1 MPEFSMSIQ
10 AQAPIEDVWM
20 LLHDPNS
27 FPLWWA
33 GMETIEPGRDGAFT
47 MWPTGSPDFPMA
59 QQLDASSTDHRVTI
73 SCLVS
78 YLEFV
83 WQLAP
88 EGDTT
93 QIDVQVRI
101 PEAEAHRLDGQR
113 TIVAKSLVSLATLAS
128 DGRASWLTNKSSNML
143 PP

>member
-1 MPEFSMSIQ
+1 MPEFSMTIQ
-10 AQAPIEDVWM
+10 AQAPIEDVWK
-20 LLHDPNS
+20 LLHDPSS

-33 GMETIEPGRDGAFT
+33 GMETIEPGSDGAFT

-59 QQLDASSTDHRVTI
+59 QQLDASSTDHRVTV

-88 EGDTT
+88 EGDAT

-101 PEAEAHRLDGQR
+101 PEAETHRLDGQR
-113 TIVAKSLVSLATLAS
+113 TIVAKSLVNLAALAS
-128 DGRASWLTNKSSNML
+128 DGRAS
-143 PP
+143 

>member
-1 MPEFSMSIQ
+1 
-10 AQAPIEDVWM
+10 
-20 LLHDPNS
+20 
-27 FPLWWA
+27 
-33 GMETIEPGRDGAFT
+33 METIEPGSDGAFT
-47 MWPTGSPDFPMA
+47 MWPTGYPDFPMA

-88 EGDTT
+88 DGDTT

-101 PEAEAHRLDGQR
+101 PEAETQRLDGQR
-113 TIVAKSLVSLATLAS
+113 AIVAESLMNLAALAA
-128 DGRASWLTNKSSNML
+128 DGGAS
-143 PP
+143 

>member
-1 MPEFSMSIQ
+1 MPEFSMMIQ
-10 AQAPIEDVWM
+10 AHAPIEDVWK
-20 LLHDPNS
+20 LLHDPSS

-33 GMETIEPGRDGAFT
+33 GMETIERDSDSAFT
-47 MWPTGSPDFPMA
+47 MWPTGYPDFPMA

-88 EGDTT
+88 DGDTT

-101 PEAEAHRLDGQR
+101 PEAETQRLDGQR
-113 TIVAKSLVSLATLAS
+113 AIVAESLVNLAALAA
-128 DGRASWLTNKSSNML
+128 DGRAS
-143 PP
+143 

>member
-1 MPEFSMSIQ
+1 MPEFSMMIQ
-10 AQAPIEDVWM
+10 AHAPIEDVWK
-20 LLHDPNS
+20 LLHDPS
-27 FPLWWA
+27 AFPLWWA
-33 GMETIEPGRDGAFT
+33 GMETIEPGRDGSFT
-47 MWPTGSPDFPMA
+47 MWPTGYPDFPMA

-93 QIDVQVRI
+93 QIDVHVRI
-101 PEAEAHRLDGQR
+101 PEAETQRLDGQR
-113 TIVAKSLVSLATLAS
+113 AIVAESLLNLAALAA
-128 DGRASWLTNKSSNML
+128 DGGAS
-143 PP
+143 

>member
-1 MPEFSMSIQ
+1 MPEFSMMIQ
-10 AQAPIEDVWM
+10 AHAPIEDVWK
-20 LLHDPNS
+20 LLHDPSS

-33 GMETIEPGRDGAFT
+33 GMETIEPGSDGAFT

-59 QQLDASSTDHRVTI
+59 QQLDASSTDHRVTV

-88 EGDTT
+88 EGDAT

-101 PEAEAHRLDGQR
+101 HEAETHRLDGQH
-113 TIVAKSLVSLATLAS
+113 TIVAKSLVNLAALAS
-128 DGRASWLTNKSSNML
+128 DGRAS
-143 PP
+143 

>member
-1 MPEFSMSIQ
+1 MPEFSMTIQ
-10 AQAPIEDVWM
+10 AQAPIEDVWK

-33 GMETIEPGRDGAFT
+33 GMETIEPGSDGAFT
-47 MWPTGSPDFPMA
+47 MWPTGYPDFPMA

-88 EGDTT
+88 DGDTT
-93 QIDVQVRI
+93 QVDVHVRI
-101 PEAEAHRLDGQR
+101 PEAETQLLDVQR
-113 TIVAKSLVSLATLAS
+113 AIVAESLMNLAALAAV
-128 DGRASWLTNKSSNML
+128 GGAS
-143 PP
+143 

>member
-1 MPEFSMSIQ
+1 MTRVPSRSGGPEWRPSSQ
-10 AQAPIEDVWM
+10 D
-20 LLHDPNS
+20 S
-27 FPLWWA
+27 
-33 GMETIEPGRDGAFT
+33 DGAFT
-47 MWPTGSPDFPMA
+47 MWPTGYPDFPMA
-59 QQLDASSTDHRVTI
+59 QRLDASSIDHRVTI

-93 QIDVQVRI
+93 HIDVQVRI

-113 TIVAKSLVSLATLAS
+113 TIVAESLVNLAALAA
-128 DGRASWLTNKSSNML
+128 DG
-143 PP
+143 

>member
-1 MPEFSMSIQ
+1 MPTFSMTIQ
-10 AQAPIEDVWM
+10 AQAAIEDVWK
-20 LLHDPNS
+20 LLHDPS
-27 FPLWWA
+27 AFPLWWT
-33 GMETIEPGRDGAFT
+33 GMETIEPGSDGDFT
-47 MWPTGSPDFPMA
+47 MWPTGHPDVPMA

-101 PEAEAHRLDGQR
+101 PEAEAHRLAGQR
-113 TIVAKSLVSLATLAS
+113 AIVAESLINLAALAA
-128 DGRASWLTNKSSNML
+128 DGE
-143 PP
+143 PPS

>member
-1 MPEFSMSIQ
+1 MPEFSMMIQ
-10 AQAPIEDVWM
+10 AQAPIEDVWK
-20 LLHDPNS
+20 LLHDPSS

-33 GMETIEPGRDGAFT
+33 GMETIEQDSDSAFT
-47 MWPTGSPDFPMA
+47 MWPTGYPDFPMA

-93 QIDVQVRI
+93 QIDVHVRI
-101 PEAEAHRLDGQR
+101 PEAEASRLDGQR
-113 TIVAKSLVSLATLAS
+113 TIVAESLVNLAALAA
-128 DGRASWLTNKSSNML
+128 DGRAS
-143 PP
+143 

>member
-1 MPEFSMSIQ
+1 MPEFSMTIQ
-10 AQAPIEDVWM
+10 AEAPIEDVWK
-20 LLHDPNS
+20 LLHDPSS

-33 GMETIEPGRDGAFT
+33 GMETIEPGSDGAFI
-47 MWPTGSPDFPMA
+47 MWPTGYPDFPMA
-59 QQLDASSTDHRVTI
+59 QRLDASSTDHRVTI

-88 EGDTT
+88 DGDTT

-101 PEAEAHRLDGQR
+101 PETEVHRFDAQR
-113 TIVAKSLVSLATLAS
+113 TIVEESLVNLAALAA
-128 DGRASWLTNKSSNML
+128 DDEL
-143 PP
+143 PS

>member
-1 MPEFSMSIQ
+1 MPEFSMTIQ
-10 AQAPIEDVWM
+10 ARAPIEDVWK
-20 LLHDPNS
+20 LLHDPS
-27 FPLWWA
+27 AFPLWWA

-47 MWPTGSPDFPMA
+47 MWPTGYPDFPMG
-59 QQLDASSTDHRVTI
+59 QRLDASSIDQRVTI

-88 EGDTT
+88 EDDTT
-93 QIDVQVRI
+93 HIDVRVRI

-113 TIVAKSLVSLATLAS
+113 TTVAESLVNLAALAA
-128 DGRASWLTNKSSNML
+128 DG
-143 PP
+143 

>member
-1 MPEFSMSIQ
+1 MPEFAMMIQ
-10 AQAPIEDVWM
+10 AHAPIEDVWK
-20 LLHDPNS
+20 LLHDPSS

-33 GMETIEPGRDGAFT
+33 GMETIEQDSDSAFT
-47 MWPTGSPDFPMA
+47 MWPTGYPDFPMA

-88 EGDTT
+88 DGDTT

-101 PEAEAHRLDGQR
+101 PEAETQRLDGQR
-113 TIVAKSLVSLATLAS
+113 AIVAESLMNLAALAA
-128 DGRASWLTNKSSNML
+128 DGGAS
-143 PP
+143 

>member
-1 MPEFSMSIQ
+1 MPEFSMMIQ
-10 AQAPIEDVWM
+10 AHAPIEDVWK
-20 LLHDPNS
+20 LLHDPSS

-33 GMETIEPGRDGAFT
+33 GMETIEQDSDSAFT
-47 MWPTGSPDFPMA
+47 MWPTGYPDFPMA

-93 QIDVQVRI
+93 QIDVHVRI
-101 PEAEAHRLDGQR
+101 PEAEASRLDGQR
-113 TIVAKSLVSLATLAS
+113 TIVAESLVNLAALAA
-128 DGRASWLTNKSSNML
+128 DGRAS
-143 PP
+143 

>member
-1 MPEFSMSIQ
+1 MPEFSMTIQ
-10 AQAPIEDVWM
+10 AQAPIEDVWK
-20 LLHDPNS
+20 LLHDPSS

-33 GMETIEPGRDGAFT
+33 GMETIEQGGDGAFT
-47 MWPTGSPDFPMA
+47 MWPTGYPDFPMA
-59 QQLDASSTDHRVTI
+59 QQLDASSADHRVTI

-93 QIDVQVRI
+93 QIDVHVRI
-101 PEAEAHRLDGQR
+101 PEAEMHRLDGQR
-113 TIVAKSLVSLATLAS
+113 TIVAESLANLACLAA
-128 DGRASWLTNKSSNML
+128 DGRAS
-143 PP
+143 

>member
-1 MPEFSMSIQ
+1 MPEFSMTIQ
-10 AQAPIEDVWM
+10 AQAPIEDVWK
-20 LLHDPNS
+20 LLHDPSS

-33 GMETIEPGRDGAFT
+33 GMETIEPGSDGAFT
-47 MWPTGSPDFPMA
+47 MWPTGYPDFPMA

-83 WQLAP
+83 WQLVP
-88 EGDTT
+88 DGDTT

-101 PEAEAHRLDGQR
+101 PEAETQRLDGQR
-113 TIVAKSLVSLATLAS
+113 AIVAESLMNLAALAA
-128 DGRASWLTNKSSNML
+128 DGGAS
-143 PP
+143 